1 MKNKSFVIAID
12 GPAGAG
18 KSTIARMLAGKMGY
32 VYIDS
37 GAMYRSIT
45 WQAMRSGFA
54 LQDDKKL
61 VSLAK
66 KTKLDFKRC
75 RRQMKL
81 IMNGKQVTKAIRTPE
96 VTANIC
102 YIADNPQIRRIM
114 VKLQQKIGQHGGIV
128 MEGRDIGTKV
138 FPNADFKFYLDASAQ
153 ERARRRFREFK
164 ARGVKAS
171 LSDILKDIKIRDH
184 KDKTRTVSPMKKAK
198 GSIVID
204 SSKMTPEQVV
214 GKMMKLIADGGW
226 QMAGR
231 TKEREK

>member
-1 MKNKSFVIAID
+1 MNNKSFVIAID

-18 KSTIARMLAGKMGY
+18 KSTIARMLAGKLGY
-32 VYIDS
+32 IYIDS

-45 WQAMRSGFA
+45 WAAMRAGFS

-61 VSLAK
+61 VALAK
-66 KTKLDFKRC
+66 KTKLCFKKHD
-75 RRQMKL
+75 RQMKL
-81 IMNGKQVTKAIRTPE
+81 FMNGKPVTKAIRTPE
-96 VTANIC
+96 VTAHIC

-114 VKLQQKIGQHGGIV
+114 VAIQQKIGQHGGIV

-138 FPNADFKFYLDASAQ
+138 FPKADFKFYLDASAA

-164 ARGVKAS
+164 IRGVKAS
-171 LSDILKDIKIRDH
+171 LRDILEDIKIRDH
-184 KDKTRTVSPMKKAK
+184 KDKTRAVSPLKKAK

-214 GKMMKLIADGGW
+214 NRIMDKMKTVYSSLS
-226 QMAGR
+226 R
-231 TKEREK
+231 

>member
-1 MKNKSFVIAID
+1 VIAID

-18 KSTIARMLAGKMGY
+18 KSTIARMLAGKLGY

-45 WQAMRSGFA
+45 WLAMRSGFS

-61 VSLAK
+61 VALAK
-66 KTKLDFKRC
+66 KTKLCFKKHQ
-75 RRQMKL
+75 RQMKL
-81 IMNGKQVTKAIRTPE
+81 FINGKPVTKAIRTPE

-102 YIADNPQIRRIM
+102 YIADNPHIRQIM
-114 VKLQQKIGQHGGIV
+114 VKLQQKIGQAGGIV

-138 FPNADFKFYLDASAQ
+138 FPGADFKFYLDASAQ
-153 ERARRRFREFK
+153 ERANRRYREFK

-171 LSDILKDIKIRDH
+171 LRDILKDIKIRDH
-184 KDKTRTVSPMKKAK
+184 KDKTRTVSPLKKAQ

-204 SSKMTPEQVV
+204 SSKMTINEVV
-214 GKMMKLIADGGW
+214 NKLI
-226 QMAGR
+226 
-231 TKEREK
+231 EKIKLY